1 MARKRLRGLKVAV
14 LATDGFEQV
23 ELTKPVSS
31 LKKQGA
37 EVEILSLEEG
47 KIRGVNGLAPGRRV
61 SVDRTIMASSPDD
74 YDALLLPGGLK
85 NPDALRQSEDVRD
98 FVRGMETAGK
108 PIAVICHAP
117 WILISSGVIAGRRLT
132 SWPGIQ
138 DDVRNAGA
146 HWIDGALVRDGNWV
160 SSRDPNDLPHFIEGM
175 IDLFSESAPEV
186 EQHPARLLPAAS
198 VVLGAV
204 AVGAVGY
211 YMNRKRQDD
220 AAILVVSDD
229 DETQGLSSESSVDEA
244 RTREVLSSHGGT
256 QLPPPTIS

>member
-1 MARKRLRGLKVAV
+1 MAKKRLRGLKVAV
-14 LATDGFEQV
+14 LAADGFEQV
-23 ELTKPVSS
+23 ELTKPVAA
-31 LKKQGA
+31 LRKQGA

-47 KIRGVNGLAPGRRV
+47 KIRGVNGLAPGRKV
-61 SVDRTIMASSPDD
+61 SVDGAIRASSPDD

-85 NPDALRQSEDVRD
+85 NPDKLRQSEDVRD
-98 FVRGMETAGK
+98 FVRSIETAGK

-160 SSRDPNDLPHFIEGM
+160 SSRDPDDLPHFIEGM
-175 IDLFSESAPEV
+175 IDLFSESAPDIE
-186 EQHPARLLPAAS
+186 EQPSRLVPAAS

-211 YMNRKRQDD
+211 YLNRKRQEEVG
-220 AAILVVSDD
+220 LVVSDIEMID
-229 DETQGLSSESSVDEA
+229 SAGEPGQSTIDTLPGTPTPPLSPPSV
-244 RTREVLSSHGGT
+244 
-256 QLPPPTIS
+256 

>member
-1 MARKRLRGLKVAV
+1 MAGKRLKGLKVAV

-23 ELTKPVSS
+23 ELTRPVSA

-47 KIRGVNGLAPGRRV
+47 KIRGVNGLAPGRKV

-85 NPDALRQSEDVRD
+85 NPDKLRQSEEVRE
-98 FVRGMETAGK
+98 FVRRMESDGK

-175 IDLFSESAPEV
+175 IDLFSESAPEL
-186 EQHPARLLPAAS
+186 EKQPARLLPAAS

-211 YMNRKRQDD
+211 YLKKKREDGVTV
-220 AAILVVSDD
+220 LVVSDD
-229 DETQGLSSESSVDEA
+229 DETSGLPGESVVDDA
-244 RTREVLSSHGGT
+244 RTRTGLSGQGET
-256 QLPPPTIS
+256 LPPASIS